1 VARFAGKLAA
11 KGHALR
17 LGLLQ
22 LLDHLGSRQAIRL
35 PPALGTISAS
45 LRQPRQLVAAVKRDQ
60 TPPRTGER

>member
-11 KGHALR
+11 KGHALPP
-17 LGLLQ
+17 GLPQ
-22 LLDHLGSRQAIRL
+22 LLNQLGSRQAIRL

-45 LRQPRQLVAAVKRDQ
+45 LRQPRQPVATGKRDQ